1 VSVLAEVARR
11 AAADSPLWLEALVH
25 EDAPPAFA
33 GACPPS
39 HLLGIEMIYEGY
51 LLHGGRSRLFSHDDP
66 DLALLT
72 GDYLYAAGLAEICAT
87 GDLEA
92 VRDLAELISA
102 CARAQAEGQAD
113 QAALWRDTV
122 AEIGRRRAFVV
133 AAPPPGTSG

>member
-1 VSVLAEVARR
+1 MSVLAEVARR

-72 GDYLYAAGLAEICAT
+72 GDYLYAAGLREICAT

-92 VRDLAELISA
+92 VGALAALISR
-102 CARAQAEGQAD
+102 CARNQGD
-113 QAALWRDTV
+113 GSGGDDALWDETV
-122 AEIGRRRAFVV
+122 ASLSR
-133 AAPPPGTSG
+133 S